1 MFGIERGS
9 GAAAAG
15 DPRDGRGLDDNHQ
28 ELRRLRGGVKNRSEV
43 RRPAVV
49 EALQYGA

>member
-15 DPRDGRGLDDNHQ
+15 DPRDGDDNHQ

-49 EALQYGA
+49 DALQYGA